1 MLKDK
6 AAINKK
12 KHRRIRMRIR
22 KKVHGTEEKP
32 RVFVRKSNRYIYAQV
47 IDDSSH
53 TILAAA
59 STLEKEFKVKNK
71 NTNNMESSK
80 ALGKILAKRLK
91 AKKIKTIVFDR
102 GLYPYHGRIKSLA
115 EALREE
121 GVIF

>member
-1 MLKDK
+1 MNKDK
-6 AAINKK
+6 AEINKK
-12 KHRRIRMRIR
+12 KHKRIRMRIR
-22 KKVHGTEEKP
+22 KKIHGTYEKP

-47 IDDSSH
+47 IDDNSH
-53 TILAAA
+53 KILAAA
-59 STLEKEFKVKNK
+59 STLEKEFKAKNK

-80 ALGKILAKRLK
+80 ALGKMLAKRLK
-91 AKKIKTIVFDR
+91 TKKIKTIVFDR

>member
-1 MLKDK
+1 MNKDK
-6 AAINKK
+6 AEINKK

-22 KKVHGTEEKP
+22 KKIHGTHEKP

-47 IDDSSH
+47 IDDNSH

-59 STLEKEFKVKNK
+59 STLEKEFKAK

-80 ALGKILAKRLK
+80 ALGKMLAKRLK
-91 AKKIKTIVFDR
+91 TKKIKTIVFDR

>member
-22 KKVHGTEEKP
+22 KKVHGTHEKP